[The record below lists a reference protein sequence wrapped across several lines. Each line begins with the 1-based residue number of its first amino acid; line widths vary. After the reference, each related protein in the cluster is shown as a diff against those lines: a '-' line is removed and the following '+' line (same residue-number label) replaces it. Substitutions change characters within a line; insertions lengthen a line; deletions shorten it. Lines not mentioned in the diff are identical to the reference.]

1 MYLKKAIFSL
11 LLTCALSVGSAS
23 DAAASATSE
32 TESTEQNSTTSETK
46 QGSPASAAEQSNTAS
61 ETKQSSITSG
71 TGQNNNT
78 SGTEQNNAASSTN
91 PAATATNP
99 AAPQEKTDTAEPTG
113 SLNPAAKS
121 ALLMEAKTGTVIY
134 EKNADERLRP
144 ASVTKIM
151 TMLLIFEGLEKKQYT
166 LEDVV
171 TVSEHAAGMGGSQVF
186 LEQGETQTVHDLI
199 KCISIASANDACV
212 AMAEFVAGSEPAFV
226 DQMNAKAKELG
237 MKNTTFA
244 NCCGLEA
251 DGHLTTARDIALMS
265 RELISKYPQIH
276 DYCTVWQ
283 DSITH
288 ETRRGSSEFGLT
300 NTNKFLKQYPYATG
314 LKTGYTSVAKY
325 CISATAKKDSLELIT
340 VLMAEPDIK
349 SRVKDLQSCMDYGF
363 AKCKLYEDEN
373 NDALPPLPVLHGK
386 ENTLKVKYDGA
397 FEYLDTEGRDLSAVE
412 KTFSLPQSVE
422 APVNEGDIL
431 GEAVYTLNGTHI
443 GSVSIRAA
451 AAVEQA
457 DYKYYFTKAAKAY
470 FR

>member
-1 MYLKKAIFSL
+1 MYLKKALIAL
-11 LLTCALSVGSAS
+11 LLASTLTFGSLTGAAAAADNT
-23 DAAASATSE
+23 DAA
-32 TESTEQNSTTSETK
+32 
-46 QGSPASAAEQSNTAS
+46 
-61 ETKQSSITSG
+61 
-71 TGQNNNT
+71 
-78 SGTEQNNAASSTN
+78 
-91 PAATATNP
+91 
-99 AAPQEKTDTAEPTG
+99 G

-121 ALLMEAKTGTVIY
+121 ALLMEAKTGTIIY

-151 TMLLIFEGLEKKQYT
+151 TLLLIFEGLEKKQYT

-171 TVSEHAAGMGGSQVF
+171 TVSEHAASMGGSQVF
-186 LEQGETQTVHDLI
+186 LEAGETQTVHDLI

-212 AMAEFVAGSEPAFV
+212 AMAEFVSGSEPAFV
-226 DQMNAKAKELG
+226 EQMNTRAKELG
-237 MKNTTFA
+237 MQNTTFV

-265 RELISKYPQIH
+265 RELILNHPQIH
-276 DYCTVWQ
+276 DYCTIWQ

-349 SRVKDLQSCMDYGF
+349 SRVKDLQSCMDFGF
-363 AKCKLYEDEN
+363 AKCKLYEDDN
-373 NDALPPLPVLHGK
+373 SDALAALPVLHGK
-386 ENTLKVKYDGA
+386 ESSVNVSYDGA
-397 FEYLDTEGRDLSAVE
+397 FEYLDTEGRDLSAIE
-412 KTFSLPQSVE
+412 KTLSIPQAVE
-422 APVNEGDIL
+422 APVSEGDIV
-431 GEAVYTLNGTHI
+431 GEAVYTLNGTLI

-451 AAVEQA
+451 ATIEQA
-457 DYKYYFTKAAKAY
+457 DYKYYFIKAAKAY
-470 FR
+470 FK

>member
-11 LLTCALSVGSAS
+11 LLTCSLALGSTS
-23 DAAASATSE
+23 SAAASATNE
-32 TESTEQNSTTSETK
+32 TEST
-46 QGSPASAAEQSNTAS
+46 
-61 ETKQSSITSG
+61 
-71 TGQNNNT
+71 GQNGSA
-78 SGTEQNNAASSTN
+78 SGTEQNSKASETKEDNTASGTGQDSAASGTKQNDTASGKKS
-91 PAATATNP
+91 AAASANQ
-99 AAPQEKTDTAEPTG
+99 AAPQEKGETDEAPG
-113 SLNPAAKS
+113 ALNPAAKS

-151 TMLLIFEGLEKKQYT
+151 TLLLIFEGLEKKQYT

-226 DQMNAKAKELG
+226 DQMNAKAKALG

-349 SRVKDLQSCMDYGF
+349 SRVKDLKNCMDYGF

-373 NDALPPLPVLHGK
+373 SDALPPLPVFRGK
-386 ENTLKVKYDGA
+386 ESTLKVNYDGA
-397 FEYLDTEGRDLSAVE
+397 FEYLDTEGRDLGAVE
-412 KTFSLPQSVE
+412 KTFSLPEYIE
-422 APVNEGDIL
+422 APVNEGDIV

-451 AAVEQA
+451 ATVEQA